1 MIKPITLKAI
11 TGEEPY
17 WTPPSGTNYNLG
29 GTGSRLAHP
38 DLRNETK
45 MWIKERME
53 FIRPTGV
60 VTGGCTGFD
69 ALMGEYCALRWEDLE
84 HTVIVPA
91 DQKAV
96 DPWWT
101 KPTLSHVDI
110 TVIQMPP
117 GSTYRDRNIMIVA
130 KSAMML
136 GQPERPEDDPK
147 SRRSGTWQTIRL
159 ARRAGLG
166 VDLALTDWL
175 REQDQV
181 RRPSTTPDLG
191 K

>member
-1 MIKPITLKAI
+1 MIKPISLKAVL
-11 TGEEPY
+11 GEESY
-17 WTPPSGTNYNLG
+17 WQPNFGEYHLG
-29 GTGSRLAHP
+29 GTGTRKVHD
-38 DLRNETK
+38 DLRNATK

-53 FIRPTGV
+53 FIHPTGV

-69 ALMGEYCALRWEDLE
+69 ALMGEYCALRWEDLV
-84 HTVIVPA
+84 HVVVVPA

-110 TVIQMPP
+110 TVVQMPE
-117 GSTYRDRNIMIVA
+117 GSTYRDRNIEIIRR
-130 KSAMML
+130 SHTML
-136 GQPERPEDDPK
+136 GQPERPEADEK

-159 ARRAGLG
+159 ARKAGLG

-175 REQDQV
+175 REQDQ
-181 RRPSTTPDLG
+181 RHRPSTTPDLG